1 MGSLYKRGNVW
12 WLKYYVNG
20 RPVRESSGST
30 KRSLAVRLLKER
42 EGKVV
47 KGEPISLRA
56 DRILVDEALQD
67 LLDDYRVN
75 ERKSLER
82 AEVSVKRLIE
92 CFGGRRVNTI
102 TTEDIK
108 RFVASRQQEKTK
120 LGKPPSNASLNRE
133 LACLKRA
140 LNLAAKA
147 TPPKL
152 YRVPHIPML
161 EERNVRKGFFEREEF
176 LAVRAAAPD
185 YLKPLITAAYYT
197 GMRKGEL
204 LGLRWNQVNLHE
216 RTIQL
221 HPQETKNEEA
231 RKIFMPEALYQCL
244 SAQRMVRDFQYPDC
258 PFVFFRDGKHI
269 RSFRDA
275 WNKACQDIGLEGR
288 LFHDLRRTAVRNLI
302 RCGVSEAVAM
312 RISGHKTRSVFSR
325 YNIVSESDLVEAAQ
339 ALNAFEGTAGT
350 VLGTIEGAE
359 QILEKVQRGE

>member
-12 WLKYYVNG
+12 WLKYYANG

-30 KRSLAVRLLKER
+30 KRSVATRLLKER

-56 DRILVDEALQD
+56 ERILFDEVAQD

-75 ERKSLER
+75 ERKSIER
-82 AEVSVKRLIE
+82 AEVSVKRLLE
-92 CFGGRRVNTI
+92 FFGSRRVNTI

-108 RFVASRQQEKTK
+108 RYVASRQQEKTK

-140 LNLAAKA
+140 LNLAAKS

-152 YRVPHIPML
+152 FRVPHIPML

-185 YLKPLITAAYYT
+185 YLKPLITAAFYT

-204 LGLRWNQVNLHE
+204 LCLRWNQVNLNE

-244 SAQRMVRDFQYPDC
+244 SAQKMLRDFQCPDC
-258 PFVFFRDGKHI
+258 LFVFFRDGMPIK
-269 RSFRDA
+269 SFRDA
-275 WNKACQDIGLEGR
+275 WNKACRDIGLEGR

-312 RISGHKTRSVFSR
+312 RISGHKTRSIFSR
-325 YNIVSESDLVEAAQ
+325 YNIVSESDLAKAAQ
-339 ALNAFEGTAGT
+339 ALDVFEGATGT
-350 VLGTIEGAE
+350 ITGTIERAE
-359 QILEKVQRGE
+359 AILERAQR